1 MMNYVPLNS
10 ELITK
15 KVINKR
21 MAKKF
26 ALDFKNAENVDTDI
40 DKIYEKMLEKIN
52 DIFSG
57 MLGLELS
64 LESATVK
71 DNNAKGLGTSF
82 SSQSV
87 TGVVSGIS
95 NLVTG
100 VRDLNTYTDINMPNL
115 NMFSTGQRNSIMTL
129 VGDILQKERAVDA
142 RMEILARRTRNIDP
156 TTGLGVPHE
165 SARAFRVFEPMF
177 KEWKG
182 LLKELTSR
190 LRRAS
195 GVLGAVGAGYATPRR
210 FL

>member
-1 MMNYVPLNS
+1 MMNYIPLNS
-10 ELITK
+10 EILAK
-15 KVINKR
+15 KRINKR

-40 DKIYEKMLEKIN
+40 DKIYENMLGKIN

-57 MLGLELS
+57 MLGLEIS
-64 LESATVK
+64 LKSAAVK
-71 DNNAKGLGTSF
+71 DNNQAGLGTSF

-100 VRDLNTYTDINMPNL
+100 VRDLNSYIDINMPNL
-115 NMFSTGQRNSIMTL
+115 NMFSSGQRQSITTL
-129 VGDILQKERAVDA
+129 VDDILRKEKEVDA
-142 RMEILARRTRNIDP
+142 RMEILARRTQA
-156 TTGLGVPHE
+156 GEPHA
-165 SARAFRVFEPMF
+165 SARAYRVFDPMF
-177 KEWKG
+177 DEWRG
-182 LLKELTSR
+182 LLKELTIR
-190 LRRAS
+190 LRKAS